1 MRWRLVVFTL
11 FRAGFE
17 LTGLAQTTGDNGIVT
32 DRPDITE
39 SAVVVPTAS
48 LQVENGATWTG
59 GRHATGL
66 GVCQSLLRLGVG
78 QGFELRVTLPSRF
91 EGFSLG
97 SKRQLGPVRGFD
109 VSLIAAVS
117 SRALDPFLKIPW
129 SREMGHGWSIGGM
142 QSVFWLT
149 ENGHRN
155 LTYEPTFVLERE
167 LSRPAY
173 VFAEY
178 GADYPRHGGSR
189 QTAHFGAA
197 YRIGSRNQVD
207 FHFGFEL
214 SPAAPDRFVA
224 VGYSFRIDRLWRR
237 SSP

>member
-1 MRWRLVVFTL
+1 MRWWLVVFTL
-11 FRAGFE
+11 IRAGFE

-39 SAVVVPTAS
+39 SAIVVPTAS
-48 LQVENGATWTG
+48 LQAENGATWTG

-66 GVCQSLLRLGVG
+66 DICQSLLRFGVG
-78 QGFELRVTLPSRF
+78 HATELRVSLPSRF
-91 EGFSLG
+91 EGISLG
-97 SKRQLGPVRGFD
+97 LKRQLGPVRGFD
-109 VSLIAAVS
+109 VSVIAAVS
-117 SRALDPFLKIPW
+117 LRALDPFLKVPW
-129 SREMGHGWSIGGM
+129 SREIGHGWSIGGM

-149 ENGHRN
+149 ENGRRH
-155 LTYEPTFVLERE
+155 LTFEPTFVLERE

-178 GADYPRHGGSR
+178 GADYRQRGGSR

-197 YRIGSRNQVD
+197 YRIGSKNQVD
-207 FHFGFEL
+207 FHFGFGL
-214 SPAAPDRFVA
+214 SPMTPDRFVA